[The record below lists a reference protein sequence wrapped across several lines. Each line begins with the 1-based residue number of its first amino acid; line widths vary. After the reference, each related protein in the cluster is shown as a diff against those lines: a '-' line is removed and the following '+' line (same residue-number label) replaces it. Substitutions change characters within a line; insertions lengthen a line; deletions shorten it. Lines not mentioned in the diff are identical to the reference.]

1 MLTLVCFVIGKPLR
15 RMWQMVEMSVGSAS
29 DVLPMSGGVWSKM
42 RGKKQQTGP
51 TPQDEFWDTVR
62 DTDADGDAAPQR
74 GRGRVRPEASNP
86 VMATA
91 QRLDRD
97 SQPGQIVSGPGR
109 QRRACR
115 RAALGIGPGGV
126 ARPPGRAWSTAPRSP
141 TGSGTGSTTRCS
153 CRRVPGTATPRPVQ
167 EPRRAETEVVA
178 GRQVHVIYR
187 PSRGFE
193 VRDNC

>member
-1 MLTLVCFVIGKPLR
+1 VCFVIGKPLR

-29 DVLPMSGGVWSKM
+29 NVLPMSGGVWSKM
-42 RGKKQQTGP
+42 MGRKKQTGP
-51 TPQDEFWDTVR
+51 TPQDEFWDSVR
-62 DTDADGDAAPQR
+62 DNDPEGDAAPQR

-97 SQPGQIVSGPGR
+97 SQPGQIVSGSNGNGVRVGALPSGSGP
-109 QRRACR
+109 
-115 RAALGIGPGGV
+115 AALPV
-126 ARPPGRAWSTAPRSP
+126 ARSRVVDSP
-141 TGSGTGSTTRCS
+141 TVTDRQWDRVDDAVLVPSRSGGGYSA
-153 CRRVPGTATPRPVQ
+153 PAQ

-178 GRQVHVIYR
+178 GRPVHVIYR

-193 VRDNC
+193 VRDNS